1 MAIFKDSET
10 PRMVAVSIL
19 HHHRDASFRLDLVGV
34 LLDELD
40 ADMAA
45 LGFPNARKVLA
56 LGRAAVA
63 DATTVARALDV
74 AIARREAAAEIRSAA
89 KVAPEV
95 SLAQARAEYTAP
107 EDPADDRFVASTSFK
122 AVIDRQVAAAR
133 EEGRQEGRAIGLRDA
148 ADLVS
153 LLGEACEGN
162 GRDEAGQAL
171 GDAADELDG
180 MARAALAAPQGP
192 RSQQALGALEDA
204 AAELDAEESP

>member
-1 MAIFKDSET
+1 MTSGRPRPRLEPMAIFKDSET
-10 PRMVAVSIL
+10 PRMVAVSIS

-107 EDPADDRFVASTSFK
+107 EDPADDRVESS
-122 AVIDRQVAAAR
+122 
-133 EEGRQEGRAIGLRDA
+133 
-148 ADLVS
+148 
-153 LLGEACEGN
+153 
-162 GRDEAGQAL
+162 
-171 GDAADELDG
+171 
-180 MARAALAAPQGP
+180 